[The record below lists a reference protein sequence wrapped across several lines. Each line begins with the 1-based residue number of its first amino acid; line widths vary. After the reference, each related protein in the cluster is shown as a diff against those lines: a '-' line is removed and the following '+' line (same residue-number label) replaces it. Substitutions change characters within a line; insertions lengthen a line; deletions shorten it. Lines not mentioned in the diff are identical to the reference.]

1 MQSSK
6 QVPLRPPLDRWLSGL
21 IEGVFLF
28 LIVISPWVFAEYYQ
42 LFRLMTSV
50 LLSLLFTL
58 AAFRLILVRN
68 VLRRGLFP
76 LSFLAGLVL
85 LTCLH
90 LLPTSAPI
98 LSVISPN
105 SADLLAE
112 NLPNERE
119 ILPGEIQ
126 TQPFLTDITIGLEP
140 AKARN
145 HLINL
150 VGLSLLY
157 LVLIQHLATPECFF
171 RFAWTCAVNG
181 TLLSLLG
188 LAQYLSS
195 PHDVIYWTIQSD
207 RPVVFGPF
215 FNRNHFA
222 TFINFCIGMGLSLLL
237 IASRRKAGILHNARG
252 IWLLACIAVMLTAL
266 MMSMS
271 RGGILAFAVAL
282 MLVGIVWVAEKRRQ
296 SLSVGWLLAVVAVA
310 TVIGAWFGLVPLEKR
325 FESLTDENAN
335 RFGRI
340 DTWIDSLT
348 LFPKYP
354 ILGTGNGSFNTME
367 QRVRTAVGT
376 EKAIVVHAH
385 NEYVEALIESGLLG
399 LGLTV
404 GLIGAVSLEGIR
416 RYRRLAGRS
425 MSLLVLGGLIGFW
438 SLALHSFVEFSIH
451 RQAVAVL
458 ATSVAAFLTTARGEV
473 ADSDWAVTPRPI
485 AYILGSGLIVFGLLL
500 TREHYNQYW
509 GDRYFQ
515 AALAPSSGDPSQV
528 LEKRIKYLKTAV
540 EFQPRLASY
549 HLALGDAYLSL
560 LLVEPDGPEASQLIV
575 HALRHWRDARDL
587 NPLDAD
593 SHVRLGSYRDYFVR
607 ADPAILYLERARN
620 ARPIDPTIWFA
631 CGLERFKNGDD
642 EQAFSNWRHSLRLSN
657 RLLNEIVKEAGK
669 RFTVTET
676 LERSLP
682 DQPEVIHEV
691 VHKIFPED
699 ASKRSPFLTKA
710 SLLLVQ
716 NSNRTPQQDYLLGRI
731 WRELERYDE
740 SVTTLKSA
748 LNRNAELN
756 ECRLELARAYYD
768 LENFADA
775 RKELK
780 IILARQPANGGARDL
795 LGVVEREIKIR
806 EP

>member
-1 MQSSK
+1 
-6 QVPLRPPLDRWLSGL
+6 
-21 IEGVFLF
+21 
-28 LIVISPWVFAEYYQ
+28 
-42 LFRLMTSV
+42 
-50 LLSLLFTL
+50 
-58 AAFRLILVRN
+58 
-68 VLRRGLFP
+68 
-76 LSFLAGLVL
+76 
-85 LTCLH
+85 
-90 LLPTSAPI
+90 
-98 LSVISPN
+98 
-105 SADLLAE
+105 
-112 NLPNERE
+112 
-119 ILPGEIQ
+119 
-126 TQPFLTDITIGLEP
+126 
-140 AKARN
+140 
-145 HLINL
+145 
-150 VGLSLLY
+150 
-157 LVLIQHLATPECFF
+157 
-171 RFAWTCAVNG
+171 
-181 TLLSLLG
+181 
-188 LAQYLSS
+188 
-195 PHDVIYWTIQSD
+195 
-207 RPVVFGPF
+207 
-215 FNRNHFA
+215 
-222 TFINFCIGMGLSLLL
+222 
-237 IASRRKAGILHNARG
+237 
-252 IWLLACIAVMLTAL
+252 MLTGL

-271 RGGILAFAVAL
+271 RGGILAFAAAL
-282 MLVGIVWVAEKRRQ
+282 LLVGIVWVAEKRRQ
-296 SLSVGWLLAVVAVA
+296 SLSVGWLLAVVAMA
-310 TVIGAWFGLVPLEKR
+310 MVIGAWFGLVPLEKR

-340 DTWIDSLT
+340 DTWIDSLK

-354 ILGTGNGSFNTME
+354 IFGTGNGSFDTME
-367 QRVRTAVGT
+367 HRVRTTVGT
-376 EKAIVVHAH
+376 EGISIGHAH

-399 LGLTV
+399 LGLTL
-404 GLIGAVSLEGIR
+404 GLIAAISFEGIR

-425 MSLLVLGGLIGFW
+425 MSWLVLGGLIGFW
-438 SLALHSFVEFSIH
+438 SLSLQSFVEFSIH
-451 RQAVAVL
+451 FQSIAL
-458 ATSVAAFLTTARGEV
+458 MATSVAAFLATARGDLSET
-473 ADSDWAVTPRPI
+473 DWSVTPRPL
-485 AYILGSGLIVFGLLL
+485 AYFLGGILTVFGVLLI
-500 TREHYNQYW
+500 REHYNQYW
-509 GDRYFQ
+509 GDRYFRAMPASNIADPFRWVDQ
-515 AALAPSSGDPSQV
+515 RVIYLRTAL
-528 LEKRIKYLKTAV
+528 
-540 EFQPRLASY
+540 EFQPRNVKY
-549 HLALGDAYLSL
+549 HLELGDVYLHR
-560 LLVEPDGPEASQLIV
+560 QLIDPDNPEGSQFLV
-575 HALRHWRDARDL
+575 LALRHWRDARDL
-587 NPLDAD
+587 SPLNAEAQ
-593 SHVRLGSYRDYFVR
+593 VRLGSYCNHFLR

-620 ARPIDPTIWFA
+620 ARPIDPTIWFD